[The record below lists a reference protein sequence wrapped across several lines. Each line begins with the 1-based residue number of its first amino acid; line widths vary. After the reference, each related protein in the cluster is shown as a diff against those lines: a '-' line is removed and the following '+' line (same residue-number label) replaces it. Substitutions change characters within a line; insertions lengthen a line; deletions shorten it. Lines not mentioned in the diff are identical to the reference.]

1 MYRWR
6 MVVLMSLPKKRR
18 MGGVRKRK
26 EKRGRNGTIAITIAI
41 AITATI
47 GIDE

>member
-1 MYRWR
+1 

-26 EKRGRNGTIAITIAI
+26 EKRGRNGTIAI